1 MAKKKQ
7 VEKDSLY
14 NLRPLPSAGTRKR
27 NPDEDFI
34 LRGRQT
40 PVRLKPQNYQTNSE
54 MTISST
60 GRSRKNTRTPLHQS
74 VSFQEFSQASDEEFN
89 QEDLALD
96 LSEFDDGSEEELIQL
111 HSKNK
116 SRDEFFNRSRSTDSW
131 FVSPVHRA
139 PSPSID
145 IRKLAQKRPLE
156 AAVLKSSIEGTI
168 ASDPNESIRKTPIRD
183 FDLTVFRDAE
193 DKMLSSRTLSA
204 LATPYQEDLAR
215 LRLDRLRLEEE
226 RLLKRKCL
234 AELERIRGPK
244 PKWYELKTSEFHREA
259 KRNNDMLSLSGHYED
274 VLEYRNQ
281 LLSSLG
287 EDNIVTK
294 Q

>member
-1 MAKKKQ
+1 
-7 VEKDSLY
+7 
-14 NLRPLPSAGTRKR
+14 
-27 NPDEDFI
+27 
-34 LRGRQT
+34 
-40 PVRLKPQNYQTNSE
+40 
-54 MTISST
+54 MTISTT

-74 VSFQEFSQASDEEFN
+74 VSFQELNQASDEELN

-116 SRDEFFNRSRSTDSW
+116 ATDVFNRSGSTDNW
-131 FVSPVHRA
+131 FVNPVHRA
-139 PSPSID
+139 PSPSIE
-145 IRKLAQKRPLE
+145 ISQLARKRPLE

-168 ASDPNESIRKTPIRD
+168 ASDPNENIRKTPIRD

-226 RLLKRKCL
+226 RLLKRKCS

-244 PKWYELKTSEFHREA
+244 PKWYELKTPEFHREA
-259 KRNNDMLSLSGHYED
+259 KRNNDMLSLSGHYD
-274 VLEYRNQ
+274 DIIKYRDQ

-287 EDNIVTK
+287 EDKIVAK